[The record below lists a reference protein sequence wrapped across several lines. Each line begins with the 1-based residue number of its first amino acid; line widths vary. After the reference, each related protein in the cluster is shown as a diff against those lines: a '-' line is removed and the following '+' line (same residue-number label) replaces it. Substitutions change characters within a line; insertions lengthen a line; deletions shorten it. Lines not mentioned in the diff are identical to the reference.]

1 MGRPRLP
8 ADELHGCGIR
18 VRLTE
23 EEKEKLDYL
32 AKTYGSSKSYLI
44 RVMINDVYKAVKAL
58 NESVKDIS
66 KEEKANEYE

>member
-8 ADELHGCGIR
+8 ADELHSCEIR
-18 VRLTE
+18 VRITE

-32 AKTYGSSKSYLI
+32 AKTYSSSKSYLI

-58 NESVKDIS
+58 NECAKDIS
-66 KEEKANEYE
+66 KEEE